1 MAAFSLAFNTNLFG
15 GLTHYF
21 RAERVSSAG
30 AISLPTLWKQG
41 AQGQPNFAIFGTVGM
56 AWWRVLGLW

>member
-1 MAAFSLAFNTNLFG
+1 MFFG
-15 GLTHYF
+15 
-21 RAERVSSAG
+21 SG

-41 AQGQPNFAIFGTVGM
+41 AYMSVVNFAIFGTVGM

>member
-1 MAAFSLAFNTNLFG
+1 MFFG
-15 GLTHYF
+15 
-21 RAERVSSAG
+21 SG

-41 AQGQPNFAIFGTVGM
+41 AYMAAVNFAIFGTVGM